1 MTTSS
6 PGTGRELRTLVTAQG
21 TVEMSLEE
29 VPVPEPAPDEV
40 IVRVEAAPINPSDL
54 GLLFAGADMATAAPS
69 GPPGHPVLT
78 ATLSPAAMRA
88 LAPRVG
94 KSLPAGNEGAGTVIA
109 TGSSEAARALQG
121 RAVALAPGGMYTEY
135 RRARAGQC
143 LALPAGVTPEEGAS
157 SFVNPLTA
165 LGMVE
170 TMRNEGH
177 SGLVHTAA
185 APNLGQM
192 LNRLCIEENVP
203 LVNIV
208 RKPEQEHILR
218 AIGAEH
224 VCNSA
229 SPSFLEELTRALTET
244 DATLAFDAIGGGDLA
259 SQILSCMEAASAK
272 NFAAYSTYGSA
283 THKQVY
289 IYGGLDRGPTVLRR
303 NFGMTWG
310 IGGWLLSPFLQS
322 IGPARLHELR
332 ERVGAG
338 LKTTFA
344 SAYTKR
350 ISLAEALQPGIC
362 LAYARSATGEK
373 YLVAP
378 HKQ

>member
-21 TVEMSLEE
+21 TVQMSLEE

-54 GLLFAGADMATAAPS
+54 GLLFAGADMATAASS
-69 GPPGHPVLT
+69 GLPGHPVLT

-121 RAVALAPGGMYTEY
+121 RAVALASGGMYTEY

-143 LALPAGVTPEEGAS
+143 LALPAGVTPEEGAW

-185 APNLGQM
+185 ASNLGQM

-208 RKPEQEHILR
+208 RKPEQEHILQ

-224 VCNSA
+224 V
-229 SPSFLEELTRALTET
+229 
-244 DATLAFDAIGGGDLA
+244 
-259 SQILSCMEAASAK
+259 
-272 NFAAYSTYGSA
+272 
-283 THKQVY
+283 
-289 IYGGLDRGPTVLRR
+289 
-303 NFGMTWG
+303 
-310 IGGWLLSPFLQS
+310 
-322 IGPARLHELR
+322 
-332 ERVGAG
+332 
-338 LKTTFA
+338 
-344 SAYTKR
+344 
-350 ISLAEALQPGIC
+350 
-362 LAYARSATGEK
+362 
-373 YLVAP
+373 
-378 HKQ
+378 

>member
-1 MTTSS
+1 
-6 PGTGRELRTLVTAQG
+6 
-21 TVEMSLEE
+21 
-29 VPVPEPAPDEV
+29 
-40 IVRVEAAPINPSDL
+40 
-54 GLLFAGADMATAAPS
+54 
-69 GPPGHPVLT
+69 
-78 ATLSPAAMRA
+78 
-88 LAPRVG
+88 
-94 KSLPAGNEGAGTVIA
+94 VIA

-143 LALPAGVTPEEGAS
+143 LALPVGVTTEEGAS

-185 APNLGQM
+185 ASNLGQM
-192 LNRLCIEENVP
+192 LTRLCIEENVP

-208 RKPEQEHILR
+208 RTPKQEHILR

-244 DATLAFDAIGGGDLA
+244 SATLAFDAIGGGDLA

-272 NFAAYSTYGSA
+272 NSAAYSTYGSA

-303 NFGMTWG
+303 NFGMAWG
-310 IGGWLLSPFLQS
+310 S
-322 IGPARLHELR
+322 
-332 ERVGAG
+332 
-338 LKTTFA
+338 
-344 SAYTKR
+344 
-350 ISLAEALQPGIC
+350 
-362 LAYARSATGEK
+362 RSAQAVTRPRHPAAATSAVLRTK
-373 YLVAP
+373 CDSAKVVWTVIFS
-378 HKQ
+378 